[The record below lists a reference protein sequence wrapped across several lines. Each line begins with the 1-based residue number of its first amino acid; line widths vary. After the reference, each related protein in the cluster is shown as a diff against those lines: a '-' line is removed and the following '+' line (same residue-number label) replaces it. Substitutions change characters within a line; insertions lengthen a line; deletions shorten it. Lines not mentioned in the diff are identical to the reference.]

1 MEAIPFLAVR
11 LFFYPVDVYSSLNVM
26 PIPWEAMRTLKS
38 LAFVIS
44 CMPLLVFAQYPAPER
59 ITIYWGL
66 VANQENGR
74 ARWELTLVNQDTV
87 ALPPSGWS
95 LFFNFMRLID
105 AQSVSPTVQ
114 LTHINGDF
122 YQLAP
127 AATFT
132 PLPPGARRTLTFESF
147 GPILKAIDA
156 PAGFYFVFRD
166 SESRALP
173 PMPVRDVRILP
184 FASAF
189 QTQSHPADQRP
200 VPTPALDYYQNA
212 YLEVLPP
219 ETLTPV
225 IPTPYHLSRRRG
237 SWKPEHTITIA
248 YESSLSHEAAFLAQV
263 LTPFLHTPPRLI
275 EGTQGAIRLRL
286 GSVRL
291 PDTNQEARSEA
302 YHLSIEPTTGVT
314 ITGSDP
320 AGVFYG
326 IQTLRLLIDPAQYRQ
341 PSVSFSLP
349 ALEIVDAP
357 RFGYRGLHLDVARN
371 FQPKDV
377 VLRLLDIMAL
387 YKLNRFHFHL
397 TDDEGW
403 RLAIDGLP
411 ELTDVGGC
419 RGHTETESDCLIPSY
434 GSGPEAGRLP
444 GSGYYTREDFI
455 EILRYATAR
464 HIEVIP
470 EIDVPGHARAAIK
483 AMEARYV
490 RLKAAGLP
498 EAEAAAY
505 RLIDPADTSTYRSV
519 QGWNDNVINVCLP
532 STYRFLEKVVDELQR
547 LYREAD
553 APLRVVH
560 TGGDEVPHGAWVGS
574 PACQSLM
581 QSEGIDNPAALQQLF
596 LERLHQILQQRKLR
610 TAGWEEIGLMATEE
624 NGRHVHRPNP
634 HFRNQGFLVYAWNN
648 IWGSGAED
656 HAYRLANAGYDVVL
670 SLASNL
676 YFDLAYTKHPEEAGL
691 YWAGFVDNDTP
702 YRLEPFNV
710 FLGPLYDWLGRPL
723 PPEAFAH
730 HERLTP
736 EGQRR
741 IVGIQ
746 GQLWGETLR
755 TPDRVFYM
763 ALPRLFALAERAWA
777 RQPEWSQIQ
786 NSNARQHALRKAWNE
801 FANRLGQRELPRL
814 DALYPEGLPY
824 RLPPPGAIVEN
835 GYLKA
840 NVALPGLAIHYTLDG
855 SEPTAASPRYTAP
868 VRLEGHGEVLLRTL
882 NTRGRGSRTVR
893 VVY

>member
-1 MEAIPFLAVR
+1 MDP
-11 LFFYPVDVYSSLNVM
+11 
-26 PIPWEAMRTLKS
+26 LKS
-38 LAFVIS
+38 FIYGA
-44 CMPLLVFAQYPAPER
+44 LLLTAPAFAQYPAAER
-59 ITIYWGL
+59 ITLYWGL
-66 VANQENGR
+66 SANQENGR

-87 ALPPSGWS
+87 ALPASGWT
-95 LFFNFMRLID
+95 LFFNFMRPID
-105 AQSVSPTVQ
+105 AQSVSPMVR

-122 YQLAP
+122 YRLEP
-127 AATFT
+127 TETFT
-132 PLPPGARRTLTFESF
+132 PLPAGARRTLTFESL

-156 PAGFYFVFRD
+156 PTGFYFVFRD
-166 SESRALP
+166 TEGQALP
-173 PMPVRDVRILP
+173 PAPVRDVRILP
-184 FASAF
+184 FVSAF

-200 VPTPALDYYQNA
+200 SPTPALDYYQNA
-212 YLEVLPP
+212 YLHLLPS
-219 ETLTPV
+219 ETLIPV
-225 IPTPYHLSRRRG
+225 IPTPYHLSRQTG
-237 SWKPEHTITIA
+237 SCQLDRATTIT
-248 YESSLSHEAAFLAQV
+248 YEPALAREADFLAQA
-263 LTPFLHTPPRLI
+263 LTPLLGTRPHLV
-275 EGTQGAIRLRL
+275 EGGEVQKGIRLQL
-286 GSVRL
+286 GTVRL
-291 PDTNQEARSEA
+291 PDTGQQVSSEA
-302 YHLSIEPTTGVT
+302 YHLLIHPATGVT

-320 AGVFYG
+320 SGVFYG
-326 IQTLRLLIDPAQYRQ
+326 IQTLRQLIDPSQYRQ
-341 PSVSFSLP
+341 ASGAFSLP
-349 ALEIVDAP
+349 AVEIIDAP

-377 VLRLLDIMAL
+377 VLRLLDVMAL

-411 ELTDVGGC
+411 ELTEIGGC
-419 RGHTETESDCLIPSY
+419 RGHTETELDCLIPSY

-470 EIDVPGHARAAIK
+470 EIDMPGHARAAIK
-483 AMEARYV
+483 AMEARYA
-490 RLKAAGLP
+490 RLKAKGLS
-498 EAEAAAY
+498 ESEAAAY

-519 QGWNDNVINVCLP
+519 QGWDDNVINVCLP
-532 STYRFLEKVVDELQR
+532 STYHFLEKVITELQR
-547 LYREAD
+547 LYAEAG

-560 TGGDEVPHGAWVGS
+560 TGGDEVPHGAWSGS
-574 PACQSLM
+574 PACQALM
-581 QSEGIDNPAALQQLF
+581 RSEGIQDPAELQPYF
-596 LERLHQILQQRKLR
+596 LQRFHQILRQRGLR
-610 TAGWEEIGLMATEE
+610 TAGWEEIALVSTEE
-624 NGRHVHRPNP
+624 NHRRVHRPNP
-634 HFRNQGFLVYAWNN
+634 RFRNEGFLVYAWNN

-702 YRLEPFNV
+702 YRLEPFEL

-723 PPEAFAH
+723 PPERFAH

-736 EGQRR
+736 DGQRH
-741 IVGIQ
+741 IVGIE

-763 ALPRLFALAERAWA
+763 ALPRLLALAERAWA

-786 NSNARQHALRKAWNE
+786 DSDARRQAFEKAWNE

-814 DALYPEGLPY
+814 DVVYPDASY
-824 RLPPPGAIVEN
+824 RLPPPGAVVEN

-855 SEPTAASPRYTAP
+855 SEPTPASPRYTTP
-868 VRLEGHGEVLLRTL
+868 VRLEGHGEVRLRTFD
-882 NTRGRGSRTVR
+882 TRGRGSRSVR